1 MSSRPLVPPFKA
13 LVNGDMSATTIVSIP
28 SIISNV
34 SMCSYNAVWTGTA
47 PVGTLSVEVSN
58 DYSQNA
64 AGDVLNP
71 GDWTT
76 LPSLTQTIT
85 GNTGSAFLDI
95 FQTGAFAIRLRYT
108 KTSGVG
114 TIQAFFNGK
123 VA

>member
-1 MSSRPLVPPFKA
+1 M
-13 LVNGDMSATTIVSIP
+13 M
-28 SIISNV
+28 
-34 SMCSYNAVWTGTA
+34 SYNAVWTGTS

-64 AGDVLNP
+64 AGVVVNP

-76 LPSLTQTIT
+76 LPSLSLSIT

-108 KTSGVG
+108 RASGTG
-114 TIQAFFNGK
+114 MLTAYFNGK